1 MNLPLRPDQQAHLEK
16 LCKEMGRS
24 PEDFVREAVLTFM
37 EDYEDGRDAQAV
49 LDRNEPTHTLE
60 EVEQHLGLDRPD
72 HAIRRKTA

>member
-1 MNLPLRPDQQAHLEK
+1 MNLTLRPDQQARLEE

-37 EDYEDGRDAQAV
+37 EDHEDARDAKAI
-49 LDRNEPTHTLE
+49 LDRNEPTYTLK
-60 EVEQHLGLDRPD
+60 EVVEHLGLDRPD